1 MFTFSILL
9 VTLSMIMLVF
19 GLAQFSQLVPTF
31 KNEVWRDRPPFAF
44 RVLRPVILLIAPR
57 IARKTPQMELELT
70 QNKLHSAGVGYALR
84 AEELIASRW
93 VGAGIG
99 LLLYF
104 YVFIMLEL
112 STVAI
117 VACAL
122 LIPLGFMYPDI
133 WIRDRIKIRHL
144 LIEKQFPFFLELLVL
159 AMRAGLNF
167 SSALSHAVIRMPEG
181 PVRQEFTH
189 FLRDTRTGKNR
200 RDALKALELRIDQ
213 PAVSSFISAVNQ
225 TEALG
230 GEMGTMLITQAKQ
243 RRAERFSRAET
254 AANQAPVKMI
264 FPLTVF
270 LFPITIIIVLF
281 PLVITARDSGV
292 MDFFS
297 K

>member
-1 MFTFSILL
+1 MFTFSLLL
-9 VTLSMIMLVF
+9 VTLSMTLLVF
-19 GLAQFSQLVPTF
+19 GLAQFLKLIPEF
-31 KNEVWRDRPPFAF
+31 KNEVWRDKPPFAF
-44 RVLRPVILLIAPR
+44 RLFRPVISLIAPR
-57 IARKTPQMELELT
+57 LARKTPEMELELT

-84 AEELIASRW
+84 PEEFIAIRW
-93 VGAGIG
+93 IGAGVG

-104 YVFIMLEL
+104 YVYIMLDL
-112 STVAI
+112 STFAI
-117 VACAL
+117 IAFAL

-133 WIRDRIKIRHL
+133 WLRDKIKVRHS

-167 SSALSHAVIRMPEG
+167 SSALSHSVQRMPEG
-181 PVRQEFTH
+181 PIKQEFTH

-200 RDALKALELRIDQ
+200 RDALKALEMRIDQ

-243 RRAERFSRAET
+243 RRTERFSKAEK
-254 AANQAPVKMI
+254 AAGEAPVKMI

-281 PLVITARDSGV
+281 PLMITARDSGA
-292 MDFFS
+292 MDFFT